1 MDRFEV
7 RDFEHRDG
15 AFGVS
20 SFGFRSFG
28 VLGLKGLE
36 VLWFVCWGLGFQG
49 SVSSFGFRYVF
60 LRVDL
65 LEDCLALKYFI
76 F

>member
-7 RDFEHRDG
+7 RDFEHRGG

-28 VLGLKGLE
+28 VRRFGG
-36 VLWFVCWGLGFQG
+36 FVVRLLGFKVSRFCFKFRFQVCVSKGG
-49 SVSSFGFRYVF
+49 SS
-60 LRVDL
+60 
-65 LEDCLALKYFI
+65 
-76 F
+76 